1 MVIRKSKLL
10 FTLGLVLSLWS
21 MSLTNFGFSATAIA
35 EKVILKAGTP
45 VILSLE
51 KSISTDTANVGD
63 LVDLV
68 VVREVKIDGKTVI
81 ETGAM
86 ARGEVSAVEKK
97 GAIGKPGKI
106 SIAVK
111 SVAAVDG
118 KNVPLR
124 ATLTREGKGKET
136 TALLVGLILCILG
149 LFLIKGENGV
159 ITSGSEIKAY
169 VDYDV
174 EFEFN

>member
-1 MVIRKSKLL
+1 MIIRRSKLL

-21 MSLTNFGFSATAIA
+21 MLLINFSFSATTIA
-35 EKVILKAGTP
+35 EKVILRAGTP

-51 KSISTDTANVGD
+51 KSISTDIANVGD
-63 LVDLV
+63 PVDLV
-68 VVREVKIDGKTVI
+68 VIREVKVDGKTVI
-81 ETGAM
+81 ETGSSV
-86 ARGEVSAVEKK
+86 RGEVSAVEKK
-97 GAIGKPGKI
+97 GVIGKPGKI

-111 SVAAVDG
+111 SVVGVDG

-136 TALLVGLILCILG
+136 TALIVGLVLCILG
-149 LFLIKGENGV
+149 LFLIKGEHGV
-159 ITSGSEIKAY
+159 ITAGSEIKAY